1 MSKATRIGLIF
12 LACSLLF
19 MSGLLFILAR
29 SRFDQGCAELPD
41 GSTIGAYS
49 IAGLTDEQIVEGSEA
64 IYNSPI
70 AVSYLE
76 NEIQLSAPEI
86 GLTLVDSD
94 AIRRDLQAARSKQCS
109 RGAFLNSLFGKNA
122 AEPVHIEIRC
132 SAEKEPI
139 RSWLEREIVPRYDS
153 EPLSAQPNTGG
164 VGFYPS
170 REGRK
175 MNVDAAVERIAEALC
190 AVSGRS
196 AAIPVETV
204 AAPPPVLDNLAIQV
218 RSVIDQLQDA
228 GQITEVVL
236 IDPKTETGF
245 DIARRDR
252 ADVPP
257 EISFTAASTIKV
269 PVMISSFIRMDDD
282 PDALTTRQLT
292 LMITESKN
300 DQTDWMMENH
310 VGGNLAPLTI
320 TEDMRKL
327 GLENVFLAGYFYMGA
342 PLLQDYRTPA
352 NSRADIDLKP
362 DRYNQTTASDM
373 AKLMEGLYRCA
384 ENGTGL
390 LIEAFPEA
398 LTQRECGT
406 MIDLLKNNK
415 LPYLITA
422 GIPDSVEIA
431 HKHGW
436 IEESD
441 GLLHTMSN
449 IAIVFSPNGD
459 YILSIYTWHPTNLVF
474 ENGNRLFSAISNAV
488 YNYFNPNLER

>member
-19 MSGLLFILAR
+19 MSGLLFFLAR
-29 SRFDQGCAELPD
+29 NRFDRVCAELPD
-41 GSTIGAYS
+41 GSTIGAYP
-49 IAGLTDEQIVEGSEA
+49 IAGLTDEQIVEGIKA
-64 IYNSPI
+64 IYNSPVAI
-70 AVSYLE
+70 SYLE
-76 NEIQLSAPEI
+76 NEIRLSAPEI
-86 GLTLVDSD
+86 GLTLIDPD
-94 AIRRDLQAARSKQCS
+94 AIRRDLQAARSGQCA
-109 RGAFLNSLFGKNA
+109 RGAFLSALFGEKDVQ
-122 AEPVHIEIRC
+122 PIQIEIHC
-132 SAEKEPI
+132 SAEKAPV
-139 RSWLEREIVPRYDS
+139 RSWLEREVIPRYDS
-153 EPLSAQPNTGG
+153 EPLSAQPNTEG
-164 VGFYPS
+164 VGFYQS
-170 REGRK
+170 REGRE
-175 MNVDAAVERIAEALC
+175 MDVDVAVDRIAGALC
-190 AVSGRS
+190 STSERS
-196 AAIPVETV
+196 AAILVETV

-269 PVMISSFIRMDDD
+269 PVMISSFIRMDDE

-352 NSRADIDLKP
+352 NSRVDIDLKP

-390 LIEAFPEA
+390 LIETFPEA
-398 LTQRECGT
+398 LTQRECV
-406 MIDLLKNNK
+406 MMVDLLKNNK

-459 YILSIYTWHPTNLVF
+459 YILSIYTWHPTNLIF

>member
-1 MSKATRIGLIF
+1 
-12 LACSLLF
+12 
-19 MSGLLFILAR
+19 
-29 SRFDQGCAELPD
+29 
-41 GSTIGAYS
+41 
-49 IAGLTDEQIVEGSEA
+49 
-64 IYNSPI
+64 
-70 AVSYLE
+70 
-76 NEIQLSAPEI
+76 
-86 GLTLVDSD
+86 
-94 AIRRDLQAARSKQCS
+94 
-109 RGAFLNSLFGKNA
+109 
-122 AEPVHIEIRC
+122 
-132 SAEKEPI
+132 
-139 RSWLEREIVPRYDS
+139 
-153 EPLSAQPNTGG
+153 
-164 VGFYPS
+164 
-170 REGRK
+170 
-175 MNVDAAVERIAEALC
+175 
-190 AVSGRS
+190 
-196 AAIPVETV
+196 
-204 AAPPPVLDNLAIQV
+204 
-218 RSVIDQLQDA
+218 
-228 GQITEVVL
+228 
-236 IDPKTETGF
+236 
-245 DIARRDR
+245 
-252 ADVPP
+252 
-257 EISFTAASTIKV
+257 
-269 PVMISSFIRMDDD
+269 MDDE

-310 VGGNLAPLTI
+310 AGGNLAPLTI

-352 NSRADIDLKP
+352 NSRVDIDLKP

-390 LIEAFPEA
+390 LIETFPEA
-398 LTQRECGT
+398 LTQRECV
-406 MIDLLKNNK
+406 MMVDLLKNNK

-459 YILSIYTWHPTNLVF
+459 YILSIYTWHPTNLIF

-488 YNYFNPNLER
+488 YNYFNQIGRAHV

>member
-19 MSGLLFILAR
+19 MSGLLFFLAR
-29 SRFDQGCAELPD
+29 NRFDRVCAELPD
-41 GSTIGAYS
+41 GSTIGAYP
-49 IAGLTDEQIVEGSEA
+49 IAGLTDEQIVEGIEA
-64 IYNSPI
+64 IYNSPVAI
-70 AVSYLE
+70 SYLE
-76 NEIQLSAPEI
+76 NEIRLSAPEI
-86 GLTLVDSD
+86 GLTLIDPDV
-94 AIRRDLQAARSKQCS
+94 IRRDLQAARSGQCG
-109 RGAFLNSLFGKNA
+109 RGAFLSALFGEKDVQ
-122 AEPVHIEIRC
+122 PIQIEIHC
-132 SAEKEPI
+132 SAEKAPV
-139 RSWLEREIVPRYDS
+139 RSWLEREVIPRYDS
-153 EPLSAQPNTGG
+153 EPLSAQPNTEG
-164 VGFYPS
+164 VGFYQS
-170 REGRK
+170 REGRE
-175 MNVDAAVERIAEALC
+175 MDVDAAVDRIAGALC
-190 AVSGRS
+190 STSERS
-196 AAIPVETV
+196 AAIPVRTA

-236 IDPKTETGF
+236 IDPKTEAGF
-245 DIARRDR
+245 DIARQNR

-269 PVMISSFIRMDDD
+269 PVMISSFIRMDDE

-310 VGGNLAPLTI
+310 AGGNLAPLTI

-352 NSRADIDLKP
+352 NSRVDIDLKP

-390 LIEAFPEA
+390 LIETFPEA
-398 LTQRECGT
+398 LTQRECV
-406 MIDLLKNNK
+406 MMVDLLKNNK

>member
-19 MSGLLFILAR
+19 MSGLLFFLAR
-29 SRFDQGCAELPD
+29 NRFDRVCAELPD
-41 GSTIGAYS
+41 GSTIGAYP
-49 IAGLTDEQIVEGSEA
+49 IAGLTDEQIVEGIEA
-64 IYNSPI
+64 IYNSPVAI
-70 AVSYLE
+70 SYLE
-76 NEIQLSAPEI
+76 NEIRLSAPEI
-86 GLTLVDSD
+86 GLTLIDPDV
-94 AIRRDLQAARSKQCS
+94 IRRDLQAARSGQCG
-109 RGAFLNSLFGKNA
+109 RGAFLSALFGEKDVQ
-122 AEPVHIEIRC
+122 PIQIEIHC
-132 SAEKEPI
+132 SAEKAPV
-139 RSWLEREIVPRYDS
+139 RSWLEREVIPRYDS
-153 EPLSAQPNTGG
+153 EPLSAQPNTEG
-164 VGFYPS
+164 VGFYQS
-170 REGRK
+170 REGRE
-175 MNVDAAVERIAEALC
+175 MDVDAAVDRIAGALC
-190 AVSGRS
+190 STSERS
-196 AAIPVETV
+196 AAIPVRTV

-236 IDPKTETGF
+236 IDPKTEAGF
-245 DIARRDR
+245 DIARQNR

-269 PVMISSFIRMDDD
+269 PVMISSFIRMDDE

-310 VGGNLAPLTI
+310 AGGNLAPLTI

-352 NSRADIDLKP
+352 NSRVDIDLKP

-390 LIEAFPEA
+390 LIETFPEA
-398 LTQRECGT
+398 LTQRECV
-406 MIDLLKNNK
+406 MMVDLLKNNK

-459 YILSIYTWHPTNLVF
+459 YILSIYTWHPTNLIF